1 MKFLVEKIPSNRD
14 ELFAYALDRSL
25 VDEALMVKRVRPW
38 VNKKV
43 IEYIGDGEIIKN
55 CCTQRYNF
63 IIIPHPKSFNLNLD
77 LIVSH
82 ENCNYSSNYSLV

>member
-55 CCTQRYNF
+55 CCTQSY
-63 IIIPHPKSFNLNLD
+63 II
-77 LIVSH
+77 
-82 ENCNYSSNYSLV
+82 SLLYHTQNRST